1 MSRQPPQRTPEQQQE
16 FERREALINLD
27 VGKLRAWM
35 ERYGM
40 GASGDDDL
48 VLRAAHEVRVI
59 DPRLPKYA
67 QRISV
72 AWLRA
77 HYPQSTVLQALERF
91 PTEFRAPNNKRQ
103 PRAPRSS

>member
-1 MSRQPPQRTPEQQQE
+1 MPRRPPQRTPEQQQE
-16 FERREALINLD
+16 IERREALISLN

-59 DPRLPKYA
+59 DARLPKHA
-67 QRISV
+67 QRAS
-72 AWLRA
+72 ASWLKA
-77 HYPQSTVLQALERF
+77 HYPASTVLEQLERF
-91 PTEFRAPNNKRQ
+91 PMEFCAPNNKRQ
-103 PRAPRSS
+103 Q